1 LNILKYILS
10 AFGVLI
16 LALLIGVILNL
27 SRVDIDNEK
36 TNTNEH
42 KENTEAENKKE
53 TKEKLYILS
62 FIDSDNKEQVANKKI
77 QVEKIMKNNS
87 DYKVE
92 EVFFTNETPFIFFYS
107 SKEFDGIKNQ
117 LGNYGT
123 VESMKE
129 TTPLFE

>member
-1 LNILKYILS
+1 MNTLEYILL
-10 AFGVLI
+10 AFGILILVLI
-16 LALLIGVILNL
+16 IGVTLNL
-27 SRVDIDNEK
+27 SRIHIDDKK

-42 KENTEAENKKE
+42 KENTSVENKKE

-62 FIDSDNKEQVANKKI
+62 FRDSDNKEQVANKKI
-77 QVEKIMKNNS
+77 QVEKIMKNNR

-92 EVFFTNETPFIFFYS
+92 EELLTNETPFIFFYS
-107 SKEFDGIKNQ
+107 AKEFDGIKDQ

>member
-1 LNILKYILS
+1 MIL
-10 AFGVLI
+10 VLI
-16 LALLIGVILNL
+16 IGVTLNL
-27 SRVDIDNEK
+27 SRIHIDDKK

-42 KENTEAENKKE
+42 KENTSVENKKE

-62 FIDSDNKEQVANKKI
+62 FRDSDNKEQVANKKI
-77 QVEKIMKNNS
+77 QVEKIMKNNR

-92 EVFFTNETPFIFFYS
+92 EELLTNETPFIFFYS
-107 SKEFDGIKNQ
+107 AKEFDGIKDQ